1 MQDMW
6 DFALPLAAILL
17 PAFAI
22 GFGAVWLGLRKG
34 LGRMEGEIDKV
45 KDELRCLAGRV
56 ARIEGMMDRDRAPQR
71 PGCGTMPHESR
82 RTSFPAIGS
91 AIPDASYSAASA
103 RNAGEN
109 CGGDLAGKAGHDLA
123 LQVLGH
129 AGRGGGDEAHSRTR
143 ARHSP

>member
-1 MQDMW
+1 MQDMR

-17 PAFAI
+17 PAFAV

-56 ARIEGMMDRDRAPQR
+56 ARIESMMDRDCAPQC

-82 RTSFPAIGS
+82 RISSPAVGS
-91 AIPDASYSAASA
+91 AIPGASYSAASA

-109 CGGDLAGKAGHDLA
+109 CGATSRAKRAMTSRCRS
-123 LQVLGH
+123 LGMPGV
-129 AGRGGGDEAHSRTR
+129 AAETSA
-143 ARHSP
+143 

>member
-17 PAFAI
+17 PAFAV
-22 GFGAVWLGLRKG
+22 GFGAAWLGLRKG

-56 ARIEGMMDRDRAPQR
+56 ARIESMMDRDRAPQR
-71 PGCGTMPHESR
+71 PGCRTMPHESR
-82 RTSFPAIGS
+82 RISSPAVGS
-91 AIPDASYSAASA
+91 AYSAASA

-109 CGGDLAGKAGHDLA
+109 CGATSRAKRAMTSRCRS
-123 LQVLGH
+123 LGMPGV
-129 AGRGGGDEAHSRTR
+129 AAETSA
-143 ARHSP
+143 